1 MKSEYEV
8 KILNIDVEK
17 VKEKLKSLEAN
28 LEWSLLQRR
37 YIYDFSPKR
46 KHEWIRLRTN
56 GLKTTLTIKNI
67 ESQKLGGTKELEIKV
82 DDFDK
87 TNELL
92 ETLGYKARLYQEN
105 KRMQYKLNGVEID
118 IDSWPFIPDYLEI
131 EGENEKQIDSTLKL
145 LGFAKKDCVTIDV
158 EMIYD
163 HYGYNLNE
171 FIDLKLEEERK

>member
-17 VKEKLKSLEAN
+17 IKEKLKSLGAN
-28 LEWSLLQRR
+28 LCWSLLQRR
-37 YIYDFSPKR
+37 YIYDFTPKR

-67 ESQKLGGTKELEIKV
+67 ESQRIGGTKELEIKV

-105 KRMQYKLNGVEID
+105 KREQYKLNGVEID
-118 IDSWPFIPDYLEI
+118 IDSWPMIPDYLEI
-131 EGENEKQIDSTLKL
+131 EGENEEQIEATLEL
-145 LGFAKKDCVTIDV
+145 LGIAKDSCVTIDV
-158 EMIYD
+158 EAIYN

-171 FIDLKLEEERK
+171 FIDLKIEEERK